1 METITPK
8 RKAPTKAE
16 AMKALVELERKLM
29 IKENKDAQVAKK
41 LAHEEL
47 TRATFQY
54 VLENFDTLKDKLQLR
69 ANRWELI
76 AGIHFRVD
84 KTGDES
90 EASAPA
96 NLKKLH
102 KKWDEIDEHPCGYN
116 PDQEPVREI
125 RKRIEDKLQRVS
137 PDAVING
144 TNCAQVE
151 RTPVVREYLEEFL
164 ASLNKASKAAERLA
178 A

>member
-29 IKENKDAQVAKK
+29 IKENEDAKVAKE

-47 TRATFQY
+47 TRATLQY
-54 VLENFDTLKDKLQLR
+54 VLENFDTLKGKLQLK
-69 ANRWELI
+69 ASSWQLM
-76 AGIHFRVD
+76 AGVCFKVD
-84 KTGDES
+84 KTDDES
-90 EASAPA
+90 NTPVPA

-102 KKWDEIDEHPCGYN
+102 QKWDDIDDHPNGWHV
-116 PDQEPVREI
+116 DRISERDI
-125 RKRIEDKLQRVS
+125 RKRIEDKLKRIS

-151 RTPVVREYLEEFL
+151 RTPVVKEYLAEFL
-164 ASLNKASKAAERLA
+164 ASLSKASKAAERLA